1 MRERAPKRLLVIAA
15 ALAVAA
21 VVVAPGFAKAPV
33 KQNGTTPAFDAFTSI
48 CAVPGY
54 ASYGNCGGDV
64 TTYSEVDGRINAVLK
79 DGRYTLGFS
88 FSHLTP
94 GTSYR
99 LWGNDGSFFAIATAV
114 ANASGVAKFTF
125 QTRAPAGLGFDLN
138 TVEGNITLVTSYW
151 SGQLLAKRADG
162 TLYALSG

>member
-1 MRERAPKRLLVIAA
+1 MKHRNPRRLLV
-15 ALAVAA
+15 LVVTMAVAA
-21 VVVAPGFAKAPV
+21 VVVSAGFAKAPV

-48 CAVPGY
+48 CSLPGY

-64 TTYSEVDGRINAVLK
+64 TTYTNVDGRINSMLK
-79 DGRYTLGFS
+79 DGRYNLGFS
-88 FSHLTP
+88 FTHLTP

-114 ANASGVAKFTF
+114 ADSSGVARFSF
-125 QTRAPAGLGFDLN
+125 QTKAPVGLGFDLN

-162 TLYALSG
+162 TLYAL